1 MRGRFVPGV
10 VATAAA
16 VVLLGAG
23 GPARACDS
31 SSCALVTRG
40 AGGMLPKG
48 ALRFDVSF
56 RYADQTRPFS
66 GGEPTGAVLR
76 PKVDFE
82 HGLILAGYHREVGGR
97 ERYLQTDLAY
107 GLTSR
112 ASVLLSIPLLI
123 QRSYDIAHG
132 GSFQQSTTTR
142 GSGDLLL
149 GVQYG
154 LLATPKAQIVARAAV
169 KAPTGNFR
177 LISTF
182 DRSINEPTLQPGTGS
197 VDFVAAADFSRQE
210 VLGLNWT
217 VSASYQANTTN
228 DLDYRFGNDAIAS
241 VSVSR
246 SLVGRL
252 SGSFQVKGWHKG
264 RSEFLGGPVPSTGGT
279 LVYLTPGL
287 RVAAPASMSAYAFV
301 QVPAYRFVNEAQLT
315 PRVALLVGWSKT
327 F

>member
-1 MRGRFVPGV
+1 MVLF
-10 VATAAA
+10 AA
-16 VVLLGAG
+16 

-40 AGGMLPKG
+40 AGGPLPRG
-48 ALRFDVSF
+48 ALRVDLSF
-56 RYADQTRPFS
+56 RYADQTRPYA
-66 GGEPTGAVLR
+66 GGEPTGSVLR

-82 HGLILAGYHREVGGR
+82 HGLLLAGYHREVGGR
-97 ERYLQTDLAY
+97 ERYLQSDLAY

-112 ASVLLSIPLLI
+112 ASVFLSIPLLI
-123 QRSYDIAHG
+123 ERSYDISHG
-132 GSFQQSTTTR
+132 GSFQQSTRTR

-149 GVQYG
+149 GLQYG
-154 LLATPKAQIVARAAV
+154 LLTGPTAQLTARAAV
-169 KAPTGNFR
+169 KAPTGNYR

-182 DRSINEPTLQPGTGS
+182 DRTINEPTLQPGSGS
-197 VDFVAAADFSRQE
+197 VDFVAGADFSREE

-217 VSASYQANTTN
+217 ASASYQANTTN

-241 VSVSR
+241 LSVSR

-264 RSEFLGGPVPSTGGT
+264 RSAFVGGPVPSTGGT
-279 LVYLTPGL
+279 ILYLTPGL

-315 PRVALLVGWSKT
+315 PRVALLVGWSKI